1 MYDGTNVEFY
11 LNGMQQPHATND
23 NGPMVVVP
31 NPLFIGQAGTG
42 KDNEY
47 FEGLIDDVKIYTT
60 ALPMS
65 AVRAECG
72 C

>member
-1 MYDGTNVEFY
+1 
-11 LNGMQQPHATND
+11 
-23 NGPMVVVP
+23 VP